1 VRSASEGE
9 FEAFVRANAA
19 DLSQLARL
27 LSADPAAAEDLAQAT
42 LLRAWRSWPRVR
54 AAADRPAYVRQIM
67 ANTAVSRWRRRWRVE
82 VPVGRVPE
90 RPGVDGYRE
99 VEERDQLVRAVRQLP
114 ARQRAAVVL
123 RYFAGLDDAAVAGM
137 LGCSVA
143 TVRSQISRA
152 LARLRVTTAAA
163 ETTPDRE
170 QG

>member
-1 VRSASEGE
+1 
-9 FEAFVRANAA
+9 
-19 DLSQLARL
+19 
-27 LSADPAAAEDLAQAT
+27 
-42 LLRAWRSWPRVR
+42 VR